1 MRIER
6 AIILFLVLICVGF
19 SSTHAE
25 PESVRFSLGSNIWGN
40 TLGIGYQHGLGKKWA
55 LGVMYSSGYFS
66 LVKNEAGDF
75 LLPGNLPGDE
85 HRMTLELKQLIDV
98 SVCYIRSNKP
108 KTRYFDEFAIGIT
121 HAFLTFRSEYTEA
134 GTRGTF
140 RGRRDYSLY
149 GLFLS
154 CNVFRFELKSPEK
167 MFLLL
172 GVRSKFAVLDSP
184 QEIDYDNR
192 AGIVKREKLYSSNGG
207 YLLYPYPEVF
217 ATISVGL

>member
-1 MRIER
+1 MKT
-6 AIILFLVLICVGF
+6 IISAAFLIWVGF
-19 SSTHAE
+19 SSSYAE

-55 LGVMYSSGYFS
+55 LGVMFSSGYFS

-75 LLPGNLPGDE
+75 LLPKYLPGDE
-85 HRMTLELKQLIDV
+85 HRVTLELKQLIDV
-98 SVCYIRSNKP
+98 SVCYKRNDKP
-108 KTRYFDEFAIGIT
+108 GIKYFDEFAIGIT
-121 HAFLTFRSEYTEA
+121 HAFFTFKSEYTEV

-140 RGRRDYSLY
+140 QGQRDYSLY

-154 CNVFRFELKSPEK
+154 CNVVRFELKSPDK

-172 GVRSKFAVLDSP
+172 GIRSKFIVLDSP
-184 QEIDYDNR
+184 QEIDYDNG
-192 AGIVKREKLYSSNGG
+192 AGIVRREKLYCINCDHII
-207 YLLYPYPEVF
+207 YPYPEIF